1 MEYQLTAELTTPP
14 DAPDLDPLQQVGVV
28 SLLDTRLSGLVS
40 IEGPDGMEITPIEHT
55 LNAHLGGVIV
65 NWLLDAPALVFAEDA
80 TRTVLE
86 QLLEET
92 ELLVGWE
99 VKHCA
104 VTATDDQLASAL
116 AVGEE
121 HDEVEVFDF
130 SGPSEE
136 ERALRRTRLLDAS
149 RHLRAFGPEAFGA
162 GDGDISEEDARY
174 VAGALMHGIEMLT
187 DELFG
192 DIQTLEDEDTTADQV
207 DALWVLDELP
217 QRFADTYTALFAKQ
231 FLVAT
236 AILGHRLTLTEW
248 TPPLCTA
255 EALALHIAKSR
266 AEIELD
272 LADVLGDDKLAQIF
286 AVFDGYAF
294 ENHDHELLYEYGDI
308 SDDSPASMDSAEW
321 TESAEGWFRPHS
333 HLVDAETLHPYLTDE
348 NGDGGAPSAPS
359 GP

>member
-1 MEYQLTAELTTPP
+1 MEYQLTAEITAPV
-14 DAPDLDPLQQVGVV
+14 DAPDLDPLQQAGVV
-28 SLLDTRLSGLVS
+28 SLLDTRLNSLVS
-40 IEGPDGMEITPIEHT
+40 IEGPDGMEIAPVEHSI
-55 LNAHLGGVIV
+55 NAHPGGAIV
-65 NWLLDAPALVFAEDA
+65 HWLLDAPALVFAEDA

-92 ELLVGWE
+92 ELLIGWE

-116 AVGEE
+116 AVGEVPE
-121 HDEVEVFDF
+121 NGEVVEFT
-130 SGPSEE
+130 GLTEE
-136 ERALRRTRLLDAS
+136 ELAERRSRLLDAS
-149 RHLRAFGPEAFGA
+149 RHLRAFGLDAFGHGGA
-162 GDGDISEEDARY
+162 DGVSAEEARY
-174 VAGALMHGIEMLT
+174 VAGALLHGVEMLT

-217 QRFADTYTALFAKQ
+217 QQFAAGYSTLFAKQ

-236 AILGHRLTLTEW
+236 SILGHRLTRPGW

-272 LADVLGDDKLAQIF
+272 LAEVVDGERLAEIF
-286 AVFDGYAF
+286 AVFDEHAF
-294 ENHDHELLYEYGDI
+294 ENRDHESLY
-308 SDDSPASMDSAEW
+308 DSTGDSAE
-321 TESAEGWFRPHS
+321 TPPVENWFQPHR
-333 HLVDAETLHPYLTDE
+333 HLIDAETLHPYLTDE
-348 NGDGGAPSAPS
+348 GSPA
-359 GP
+359 